1 MSKKVA
7 IVIVLGW
14 VAACSSST
22 SDKTKTQADCDAI
35 ATQIRTAA
43 TQRSLDPNGVC
54 SSTDPAVKK
63 DFGASCQSLQDCN
76 DHCCK

>member
-1 MSKKVA
+1 MWKP
-7 IVIVLGW
+7 VIMVVLACI
-14 VAACSSST
+14 AACSSSSS

-35 ATQIRTAA
+35 SSQIRTAA

-54 SSTDPAVKK
+54 TSTDPAIQK
-63 DFGASCQSLQDCN
+63 DFSAACQNLKDCN